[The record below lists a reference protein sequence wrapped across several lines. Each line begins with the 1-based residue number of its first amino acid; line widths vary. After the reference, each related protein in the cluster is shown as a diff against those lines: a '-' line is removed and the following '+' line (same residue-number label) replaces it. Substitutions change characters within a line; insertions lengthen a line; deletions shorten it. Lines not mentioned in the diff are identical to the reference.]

1 MDYLDWDSLGK
12 HFYLLDTFKG
22 IDERFT
28 SAQDKAAGVVE
39 KNPLPT
45 SRAVFTPT
53 KSTMSEQI
61 FPSGRILL
69 LLKGQFRKRYR
80 RFAPTK

>member
-1 MDYLDWDSLGK
+1 MDYLDWDSLGR

-22 IDERFT
+22 IDKRFT

-39 KNPLPT
+39 KNHANLA
-45 SRAVFTPT
+45 SGFTPT